1 MLKHIL
7 KHKGIGEEDV
17 SAVKPL
23 ALSNRT
29 AWGVVAVAI
38 LLWIAAIFLWMQV
51 GLDRWVLISHT
62 DLRTG
67 GLLDDMGH
75 LATRYGMSIMVLA
88 YLIYLPF
95 AFKFASLRDAYRI
108 YLLLIL
114 MFAIAGLAGDI
125 LKEIV
130 DRPRP
135 FVEYAARTYALPFP
149 DSPSFPSGHA
159 TKSVA
164 LALPFLLF
172 ITAKDGW
179 HRAVK
184 VLLATVALGVCYS
197 RALLGAHYLS
207 DVLAGVA
214 MALTCVPLVT
224 LLTNKLLQRMDNR
237 MLSRA
242 VFVWAALLA
251 GLMVLVARI

>member
-7 KHKGIGEEDV
+7 KQKSIGEEGV
-17 SAVKPL
+17 SGVKPL
-23 ALSNRT
+23 ALSSRT
-29 AWGVVAVAI
+29 AWGVAAVAI

-62 DLRTG
+62 GLRTNE
-67 GLLDDMGH
+67 LVADIGH
-75 LATRYGMSIMVLA
+75 LATRYGMSIIILA
-88 YLIYLPF
+88 YLSYLPF
-95 AFKFASLRDAYRI
+95 TFKFASLRDAYRI
-108 YLLLIL
+108 YLLLIF
-114 MFAIAGLAGDI
+114 MFGIAGPAGDI

-135 FVEYAARTYALPFP
+135 FVEYAAQTYALPFR

-184 VLLATVALGVCYS
+184 VLLVTVALGVCYA
-197 RALLGAHYLS
+197 RVLLGVHYLS
-207 DVLAGVA
+207 DVLAGVG

-224 LLTNKLLQRMDNR
+224 LLTNKVLQRMDNR

-251 GLMVLVARI
+251 GLMVLTARI

>member
-1 MLKHIL
+1 MLKQ
-7 KHKGIGEEDV
+7 KGIGEEDV
-17 SAVKPL
+17 SGVKPL
-23 ALSNRT
+23 VLSRRV
-29 AWGVVAVAI
+29 AGGVVSAAI
-38 LLWIAAIFLWMQV
+38 LLWIAATFLWMQV
-51 GLDRWVLISHT
+51 GLDRWILISHT
-62 DLRTG
+62 DLRTNE
-67 GLLDDMGH
+67 LVADIGH
-75 LATRYGMSIMVLA
+75 LATRYGMSIILFA

-95 AFKFASLRDAYRI
+95 AFKFARLRDSFRI

-114 MFAIAGLAGDI
+114 MFGIAGPAGDI

-135 FVEYAARTYALPFP
+135 SAEYAAQIYALPFP

-184 VLLATVALGVCYS
+184 VLLVAVALGVCYS
-197 RALLGAHYLS
+197 RVLLGAHYLS
-207 DVLAGVA
+207 DVLAGVG
-214 MALTCVPLVT
+214 MALICVPLVAF
-224 LLTNKLLQRMDNR
+224 LTNKLLRRMNSR
-237 MLSRA
+237 ILSRA

-251 GLMVLVARI
+251 GLMVLTARL